1 MCRSSNL
8 RGTSAAAW
16 TGALACP
23 GRKSPWRPFTSHSLA
38 AGAMTRPTVPTA
50 ARRGVRPRRP
60 PFCGRPAHQIR
71 QRQACGARLGVPL
84 GASNGASGPHGAP
97 FPFAGVRG
105 GTAPRQPLRGTRE
118 VWPRGV
124 CWLPGLSGVRQ
135 ARPRRVCKPTPTAV
149 RCGGGATPRAL
160 RGTRSPGLAKRGRRR
175 DGGPRCR
182 AVHGPAKPD
191 RRLIPANAPVGG
203 RGHQSRRG
211 IDQPELRVSSRVSPR
226 WVVLPL
232 HPSVTPKGDTL
243 RT

>member
-118 VWPRGV
+118 VWPRRV

-149 RCGGGATPRAL
+149 GAAAEQPRE
-160 RGTRSPGLAKRGRRR
+160 RSGEPVH
-175 DGGPRCR
+175 R
-182 AVHGPAKPD
+182 ASRSA
-191 RRLIPANAPVGG
+191 AVGG
-203 RGHQSRRG
+203 MEAPDAGPSM
-211 IDQPELRVSSRVSPR
+211 DPR
-226 WVVLPL
+226 NL
-232 HPSVTPKGDTL
+232 TGD
-243 RT
+243 